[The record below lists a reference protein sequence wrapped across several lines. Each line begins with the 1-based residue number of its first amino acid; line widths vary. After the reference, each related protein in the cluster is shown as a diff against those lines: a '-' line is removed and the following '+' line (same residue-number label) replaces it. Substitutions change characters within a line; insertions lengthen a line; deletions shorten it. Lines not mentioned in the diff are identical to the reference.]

1 MVQKYLGLYHSYE
14 DINCITLIKNFY
26 FLELNLQFS
35 LPDYP
40 VSRHWIKQF
49 TTTSIDSWAAQCA
62 KKVSLTNAKD
72 YDVIAFKSEKTNLV
86 IHFGM
91 YLMPSKMLHIEEG
104 GISRVETLSDYWVEN
119 IHAIYRH
126 DNLVQQI

>member
-119 IHAIYRH
+119 IHSIYRH
-126 DNLVQQI
+126 DNLV

>member
-1 MVQKYLGLYHSYE
+1 MK
-14 DINCITLIKNFY
+14 
-26 FLELNLQFS
+26 LNLEFS
-35 LPDYP
+35 LPEYP
-40 VSRHWIKQF
+40 HSKLWIKEF
-49 TTTSIDSWAAQCA
+49 TTTSIDNWAAQCA

-72 YDVIAFKSEKTNLV
+72 YDVIAFKSEKTNLI

-119 IHAIYRH
+119 IHSIYRH
-126 DNLVQQI
+126 DSLV

>member
-1 MVQKYLGLYHSYE
+1 MVRDFIGLPHSY
-14 DINCITLIKNFY
+14 DTINCITLIKNFY
-26 FLELNLQFS
+26 YIKLNLEFS
-35 LPDYP
+35 LPEYP
-40 VSRHWIKQF
+40 HSKNWIKEF
-49 TTTSIDSWAAQCA
+49 TTTSIDNWAAQCA

-72 YDVIAFKSEKTNLV
+72 YDVISFKSEKTNLI

-119 IHAIYRH
+119 IHSIYRH
-126 DNLVQQI
+126 DSLV

>member
-1 MVQKYLGLYHSYE
+1 MVRKYISLPHSY
-14 DINCITLIKNFY
+14 DNINCITLIKSFY
-26 FLELNLQFS
+26 HNELNLQFS

-40 VSRHWIKQF
+40 LSKHWIKEF
-49 TTTSIDSWAAQCA
+49 TTVSIDKWAAQCA

-119 IHAIYRH
+119 IHSIYRH
-126 DNLVQQI
+126 DNLV

>member
-1 MVQKYLGLYHSYE
+1 MVRDYIGIPHSYDE
-14 DINCITLIKNFY
+14 INCITLIKNFY
-26 FLELNLQFS
+26 HTELNLQFS
-35 LPDYP
+35 LPNYP
-40 VSRHWIKQF
+40 LSRHWIKEF
-49 TTTSIDSWAAQCA
+49 TTVSIDKWAAQCA

-104 GISRVETLSDYWVEN
+104 GISCVETLSDYWVEN
-119 IHAIYRH
+119 IHSIYRH
-126 DNLVQQI
+126 DNLV

>member
-1 MVQKYLGLYHSYE
+1 MVRKYIGLPHTYSG
-14 DINCITLIKNFY
+14 INCITLIKSFY
-26 FLELNLQFS
+26 LNELGLDFS

-40 VSRHWIKQF
+40 HSLKWMKQF
-49 TTTSIDSWAAQCA
+49 KPDNVDTLAAKCS

-72 YDVIAFKSEKTNLV
+72 YDVIAFKSEKTNLI

-104 GISRVETLSDYWVEN
+104 GISCVETLSDYWVES
-119 IHAIYRH
+119 IHSIYRH
-126 DNLVQQI
+126 DSLV

>member
-1 MVQKYLGLYHSYE
+1 MVRDFIGLSHSY
-14 DINCITLIKNFY
+14 DKINCITLIKNFY
-26 FLELNLQFS
+26 FTELDLYFS

-40 VSRHWIKQF
+40 LSRHWVKEF
-49 TTTSIDSWAAQCA
+49 TTTSIDNWAAQCA

-91 YLMPSKMLHIEEG
+91 YLMPSKMLPGEI
-104 GISRVETLSDYWVEN
+104 
-119 IHAIYRH
+119 
-126 DNLVQQI
+126 

>member
-1 MVQKYLGLYHSYE
+1 MVRDFIGLSHSY
-14 DINCITLIKNFY
+14 DTINCITLIKNFY
-26 FLELNLQFS
+26 YMKLNLEFS
-35 LPDYP
+35 LPEYP
-40 VSRHWIKQF
+40 HSKQWIKEF
-49 TTTSIDSWAAQCA
+49 TTTSIDNWAAQCA

-104 GISRVETLSDYWVEN
+104 GISCVETLSDYWVEN
-119 IHAIYRH
+119 IHSIYRH
-126 DNLVQQI
+126 DSLV

>member
-1 MVQKYLGLYHSYE
+1 MVRNYIGLRHSYE
-14 DINCITLIKNFY
+14 CVNCITIIKDFY
-26 FLELNLQFS
+26 LKKLNLEFS

-40 VSRHWIKQF
+40 LSKHWIKEF
-49 TTTSIDSWAAQCA
+49 TTTSIDNWAAQCA

-86 IHFGM
+86 THFGM

-104 GISRVETLSDYWVEN
+104 GISCVETLSDYWVES
-119 IHAIYRH
+119 IHSIYRH
-126 DNLVQQI
+126 DSLV

>member
-104 GISRVETLSDYWVEN
+104 GISCVETLSDYWVES
-119 IHAIYRH
+119 IHSIYRH
-126 DNLVQQI
+126 DSLV

>member
-1 MVQKYLGLYHSYE
+1 MVRNYIGLPHSYT
-14 DINCITLIKNFY
+14 DINCITIIKKFY
-26 FLELNLQFS
+26 STELSLEFS

-40 VSRHWIKQF
+40 LSAQWIKHF
-49 TTTSIDSWAAQCA
+49 TPDSIDNWAAQCA

-86 IHFGM
+86 THFGM

-104 GISRVETLSDYWVEN
+104 GISCVETLSDYWVES
-119 IHAIYRH
+119 IHSIYRH
-126 DNLVQQI
+126 DSLV

>member
-1 MVQKYLGLYHSYE
+1 MVRDFIGLPHSY
-14 DINCITLIKNFY
+14 DTINCITLIKNFY
-26 FLELNLQFS
+26 YIKLNLEFS
-35 LPDYP
+35 LPEYP
-40 VSRHWIKQF
+40 HSKHWIKEF
-49 TTTSIDSWAAQCA
+49 TTTSIDNWAAQCA

-104 GISRVETLSDYWVEN
+104 GISCVETLSDYWVES
-119 IHAIYRH
+119 IHSIYRH
-126 DNLVQQI
+126 DSLV

>member
-1 MVQKYLGLYHSYE
+1 MVRDFIGLSHSY
-14 DINCITLIKNFY
+14 DTINCITLIKNFY
-26 FLELNLQFS
+26 YMKLNLEFS
-35 LPDYP
+35 LPEYP
-40 VSRHWIKQF
+40 HSKLWIKEF
-49 TTTSIDSWAAQCA
+49 TTTSIDNWAAQCA

-72 YDVIAFKSEKTNLV
+72 YDVIAFKSEKTNLI

-119 IHAIYRH
+119 IHSIYRH
-126 DNLVQQI
+126 DSLV

>member
-1 MVQKYLGLYHSYE
+1 MVRHFIGLPHSY
-14 DINCITLIKNFY
+14 DTINCITLIKNFY
-26 FLELNLQFS
+26 YIKLNLEFS
-35 LPDYP
+35 LPEYP
-40 VSRHWIKQF
+40 HSKHWIKEF
-49 TTTSIDSWAAQCA
+49 TTTSIDNWAAQCA

-72 YDVIAFKSEKTNLV
+72 YDVISFKSEKTNLI

-119 IHAIYRH
+119 IHSIYRH
-126 DNLVQQI
+126 DSLV

>member
-1 MVQKYLGLYHSYE
+1 MVRNYIGLRHSY
-14 DINCITLIKNFY
+14 DNTNCITIIKDFY
-26 FLELNLQFS
+26 LKKLNLEFS

-40 VSRHWIKQF
+40 LSKHWIKEF
-49 TTTSIDSWAAQCA
+49 TTTSIDNWAAQCA

-72 YDVIAFKSEKTNLV
+72 YDVIAFKSEKTNLI

-104 GISRVETLSDYWVEN
+104 GISCVETLSDYWVES
-119 IHAIYRH
+119 IHSIYRH
-126 DNLVQQI
+126 DSLV

>member
-1 MVQKYLGLYHSYE
+1 MVRNYISLPHSY
-14 DINCITLIKNFY
+14 DNINCITLIKSFY
-26 FLELNLQFS
+26 HNELNLQFS

-40 VSRHWIKQF
+40 LSKQWIKEF
-49 TTTSIDSWAAQCA
+49 TTMSIDNWAAQCA

>member
-1 MVQKYLGLYHSYE
+1 MVRDFIGLRHSYDE
-14 DINCITLIKNFY
+14 VNCITIIRNFY
-26 FLELNLQFS
+26 YINLGLQFS

-40 VSRHWIKQF
+40 LSKHWIKEF
-49 TTTSIDSWAAQCA
+49 TTTSIDNWAAQCA

-104 GISRVETLSDYWVEN
+104 GISCVETLSDYWVES
-119 IHAIYRH
+119 IHSIYRH
-126 DNLVQQI
+126 DSLV

>member
-1 MVQKYLGLYHSYE
+1 MVRNYISLPHSY
-14 DINCITLIKNFY
+14 DSINCITLIKSFY
-26 FLELNLQFS
+26 HNELNLQFS

-40 VSRHWIKQF
+40 LSKHWIKEF
-49 TTTSIDSWAAQCA
+49 TTTSIDNWAAQCA

-119 IHAIYRH
+119 IHSIYRH
-126 DNLVQQI
+126 DNLV

>member
-1 MVQKYLGLYHSYE
+1 MVRDFIGLRHSYDE
-14 DINCITLIKNFY
+14 VNCITIIRNFY
-26 FLELNLQFS
+26 YINLGLQFS

-40 VSRHWIKQF
+40 LSKHWIKEF
-49 TTTSIDSWAAQCA
+49 TTMSIDNWAAQCA

-104 GISRVETLSDYWVEN
+104 GISCVETLSDYWVES
-119 IHAIYRH
+119 IHSIYRH
-126 DNLVQQI
+126 DSLV

>member
-104 GISRVETLSDYWVEN
+104 GISRVETLSDYWIES
-119 IHAIYRH
+119 IHSIYRH
-126 DNLVQQI
+126 DSLVS

>member
-1 MVQKYLGLYHSYE
+1 MVRDFIGLSHSY
-14 DINCITLIKNFY
+14 DTINCITLIKNFY
-26 FLELNLQFS
+26 YMKLNLEFS
-35 LPDYP
+35 LPEYP
-40 VSRHWIKQF
+40 HSKLWIKEF
-49 TTTSIDSWAAQCA
+49 TTTSIDNWAAQCA

-104 GISRVETLSDYWVEN
+104 GISCVETLSDYWVES
-119 IHAIYRH
+119 IHSIYRH
-126 DNLVQQI
+126 DSLV

>member
-1 MVQKYLGLYHSYE
+1 MVRNYISLPHSY
-14 DINCITLIKNFY
+14 DNTNCITLIKDFY
-26 FLELNLQFS
+26 NNELNLEFS

-40 VSRHWIKQF
+40 LSKHWIKEF
-49 TTTSIDSWAAQCA
+49 TTMSIDNWAAQCA

-104 GISRVETLSDYWVEN
+104 GISCVETLSDYWVES
-119 IHAIYRH
+119 IHSIYRH
-126 DNLVQQI
+126 DNLV

>member
-1 MVQKYLGLYHSYE
+1 MVRNYISLPHSY
-14 DINCITLIKNFY
+14 DSVNCITIIKDFY
-26 FLELNLQFS
+26 HNELSLEFS

-40 VSRHWIKQF
+40 LSKHWIKEF
-49 TTTSIDSWAAQCA
+49 TTTSIDNWAAQCA

-86 IHFGM
+86 THFGM

-119 IHAIYRH
+119 IHSIYRH
-126 DNLVQQI
+126 DSLV